1 MQTCLEAALNPPAI
15 KALLLW
21 ILVLPL
27 TLIWRIFS
35 FGTHI
40 QEKVENPRLKK
51 IASTPSTVRCAFHF
65 LPNSKFIMILMIVT
79 ELWNSWKKAL
89 RYTAKKKPQ
98 KISLLVK
105 SLMIL
110 KPQITQPSSFVSNE
124 ITGDA
129 IQNSRCCFQEK
140 VRFHSI
146 CKNISIPHESMLGR
160 LNLVQLFCDPV
171 DCSLPC
177 SPIHGILQARILEWA
192 AMPSSEG
199 SSQPRDPTHVP
210 SVSYISKWV
219 LCC

>member
-1 MQTCLEAALNPPAI
+1 
-15 KALLLW
+15 
-21 ILVLPL
+21 
-27 TLIWRIFS
+27 
-35 FGTHI
+35 
-40 QEKVENPRLKK
+40 
-51 IASTPSTVRCAFHF
+51 
-65 LPNSKFIMILMIVT
+65 
-79 ELWNSWKKAL
+79 
-89 RYTAKKKPQ
+89 
-98 KISLLVK
+98 
-105 SLMIL
+105 MIL

-146 CKNISIPHESMLGR
+146 GKNISIPHASTLGH
-160 LNLVQLFCDPV
+160 LNPVQLFCDPV

-210 SVSYISKWV
+210 SVSCFGRRVLHHQHHLRSPILIPQGFLITYISNFEQKNI
-219 LCC
+219 LF